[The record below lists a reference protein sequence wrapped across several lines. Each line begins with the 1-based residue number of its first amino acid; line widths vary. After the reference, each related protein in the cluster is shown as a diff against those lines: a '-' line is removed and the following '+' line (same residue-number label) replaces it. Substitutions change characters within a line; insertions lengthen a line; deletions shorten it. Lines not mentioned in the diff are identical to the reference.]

1 MRALRTLLTREHRL
15 EILRILLTGAAALLF
30 WRKLPPLR
38 GLLGAVSLGLYPLAN
53 LSSKIVT
60 GTVAALLL
68 GFLGIVSGAWVHCD
82 TTQGPVVADARI
94 ALDRGDITPILEWS
108 KPERRG
114 AY

>member
-53 LSSKIVT
+53 LI
-60 GTVAALLL
+60 
-68 GFLGIVSGAWVHCD
+68 
-82 TTQGPVVADARI
+82 R
-94 ALDRGDITPILEWS
+94 
-108 KPERRG
+108 
-114 AY
+114 